1 MSKNFIAIDV
11 ETANPSR
18 ASICQIGFVHVR
30 DANLQDRGRISV
42 NPECDFHH
50 ICIKRHGIQRTDV
63 EHEPTMPDL
72 WEKIQTQTKDSVLVS
87 HSGFDF
93 QAFSKVAEKY
103 GLPKL
108 NARWADSKEISQAV
122 WPNLLRYSLDYLAEE
137 FGISFRHH
145 DALEDAVA
153 AAKIVIRALD
163 KSNTDIEEWVKTLS
177 HGGERPRSASRKII
191 YQSKQNIG
199 GISLRKENVLFTGTL
214 RDRDGKRLTQ
224 AQARELVEACGGNP
238 LEKKNKKSV
247 TMFVVGEQSETA
259 LKGHD
264 KSRKHRDILK
274 WIEQG
279 QKIEIVSAEDFFD
292 GVGKTTQW
300 DE

>member
-1 MSKNFIAIDV
+1 MNRDFIAIDV

-18 ASICQIGFVHVR
+18 ASICQIGFVHVH
-30 DANLQDRGRISV
+30 DASLQDRGRISV
-42 NPECDFHH
+42 NPECDFDP
-50 ICIKRHGIQRTDV
+50 ICIAKHGIQRTDV
-63 EHEPTMPDL
+63 EHEPTMPDV
-72 WEKIQTQTKDSVLVS
+72 WEKIQTRTKDSILVS

-122 WPNLLRYSLDYLAEE
+122 WPSLPRYSLDYLAEE
-137 FGISFRHH
+137 FGISFQHH

-163 KSNTDIEEWVKTLS
+163 ESDTDIERWVKTLS
-177 HGGERPRSASRKII
+177 HGGKKPRSASRKIT
-191 YQSKQNIG
+191 YPSEQNIE
-199 GISLRKENVLFTGTL
+199 GISLRKEHVLFTGTL
-214 RDRDGKRLTQ
+214 RDRDGRRLTK
-224 AQARELVEACGGNP
+224 AQARELVKECGGNP
-238 LEKKNKKSV
+238 LEGKNKNV
-247 TMFVVGEQSETA
+247 TMLVVGEQNEKV

-292 GVGKTTQW
+292 EIGKIMP
-300 DE
+300 